1 MRNRRKRTGSAGSAE
16 KALTPELRRIDNPEL
31 LPTETESNAGE
42 DVQHYTDDQTGQ
54 ADASNDAL
62 PTMPPAASAG
72 ETAYPNLLEDVYA
85 QKQWLH
91 AQWNMLMSQQHE
103 STLKQMHACN
113 LAGELV
119 NNEIL
124 RRAQHDLNMSELA
137 NDKARCGEQLALV
150 RLEVENLQGMNVL
163 LHGEIDAHHEALAF
177 IHAESESKDVTIQQL
192 QADIAGHHAETA
204 VQQSALDLQRTAEL
218 ELSAQ
223 VASLQ
228 VEVQQ
233 CKEAI
238 RVLHSTIDEQATLA
252 EATLS
257 EAKTSDIE
265 AACQR
270 RHVERLKQE
279 LSDTS
284 KAHEQTTKRAEKM
297 IGTMT
302 NEVRTV
308 QDTVAVSKA
317 AMSTKLDTLS
327 VFVQDLLLG
336 VRRQEVDREKLFG
349 ENYNLRLSLLHIARV
364 VRDKGG
370 KIGWVVSSTGQQ
382 GLEYLPPAI
391 EHTHMQET
399 IKSLYVATMHE
410 CNRVLSDETVDLV
423 AQFVSMSTA
432 VEMLK
437 NEIAVNVTADRLLM
451 DALLNAGVVVTFS
464 AVAPGIDVH
473 IIEV

>member
-1 MRNRRKRTGSAGSAE
+1 M
-16 KALTPELRRIDNPEL
+16 
-31 LPTETESNAGE
+31 
-42 DVQHYTDDQTGQ
+42 
-54 ADASNDAL
+54 
-62 PTMPPAASAG
+62 
-72 ETAYPNLLEDVYA
+72 
-85 QKQWLH
+85 
-91 AQWNMLMSQQHE
+91 
-103 STLKQMHACN
+103 
-113 LAGELV
+113 
-119 NNEIL
+119 
-124 RRAQHDLNMSELA
+124 
-137 NDKARCGEQLALV
+137 
-150 RLEVENLQGMNVL
+150 
-163 LHGEIDAHHEALAF
+163 
-177 IHAESESKDVTIQQL
+177 
-192 QADIAGHHAETA
+192 
-204 VQQSALDLQRTAEL
+204 
-218 ELSAQ
+218 
-223 VASLQ
+223 
-228 VEVQQ
+228 QQ
-233 CKEAI
+233 CTEAI

-279 LSDTS
+279 LSDMS

-327 VFVQDLLLG
+327 VFVQKLLLG
-336 VRRQEVDREKLFG
+336 VHRQAVDREKLFG
-349 ENYNLRLSLLHIARV
+349 DNYTLRLSLLHIARV

-399 IKSLYVATMHE
+399 IKSLYVTTLHE
-410 CNRVLSDETVDLV
+410 CNVVLSDENVDLA
-423 AQFVSMSTA
+423 AQFVSMSTE
-432 VEMLK
+432 VRMLK
-437 NEIAVNVTADRLLM
+437 NEIAANVTSDRLLI